1 MREQP
6 AIIGELNFGYD
17 VEGARLE
24 GEPPPRAGV
33 ERRHGSEN
41 RTSEAI
47 RATGIR
53 MMGASMTR
61 RRPAEGFR
69 GGGSKGKRRD
79 NRNMAV
85 SAPRNQHRPDSS
97 DLMIERIG
105 RRPILQVILG
115 LVVFIVAEG
124 LGALL
129 AQMIGGDTG
138 TGVGG
143 VIGALLAIGGYLLL
157 MRFIAERSPL
167 EFARR
172 GALCELGAGVLIGTA
187 LMCAVAGAAAL
198 AGAYRVVGF
207 NARAALFG
215 FAGLSIMA
223 GVAEEILFRGL
234 LLRIL
239 EHRIG
244 TWWALGLTSVLFG
257 GVHFINPEATLMGA
271 VAIALEAGLLL
282 GACFILTRRL
292 WLVIGV
298 HAAWNFVQGG
308 VFSSDVSGTGSGG
321 IGLLSASIDGPAAL
335 TGGDMGFEGSLSA
348 VVVCLACA
356 IIVLLL
362 ARRRGLILPGM
373 RKRSS

>member
-1 MREQP
+1 
-6 AIIGELNFGYD
+6 
-17 VEGARLE
+17 
-24 GEPPPRAGV
+24 
-33 ERRHGSEN
+33 
-41 RTSEAI
+41 
-47 RATGIR
+47 
-53 MMGASMTR
+53 MT
-61 RRPAEGFR
+61 
-69 GGGSKGKRRD
+69 
-79 NRNMAV
+79 V
-85 SAPRNQHRPDSS
+85 SAPLNQHRPDSS
-97 DLMIERIG
+97 DLMIGRIG
-105 RRPILQVILG
+105 RRPILQVVFG
-115 LVVFIVAEG
+115 LLVFIAAEG

-138 TGVGG
+138 TGIGG
-143 VIGALLAIGGYLLL
+143 AIGALLAIGGYLLL
-157 MRFIAERSPL
+157 MRFVAEREPL

-172 GALCELGAGVLIGTA
+172 GALCELGAGLLIGTA
-187 LMCAVAGAAAL
+187 LMCAVVGAAAL

-257 GVHFINPEATLMGA
+257 GVHLINPEATLMGA

-308 VFSSDVSGTGSGG
+308 IFSSDVSGTGSGDT
-321 IGLLSASIDGPAAL
+321 GLLSASIEGPAAL

-348 VVVCLACA
+348 VLVCLACA
-356 IIVLLL
+356 IILLLL

-373 RKRSS
+373 RRRSS

>member
-1 MREQP
+1 
-6 AIIGELNFGYD
+6 
-17 VEGARLE
+17 
-24 GEPPPRAGV
+24 
-33 ERRHGSEN
+33 
-41 RTSEAI
+41 
-47 RATGIR
+47 
-53 MMGASMTR
+53 
-61 RRPAEGFR
+61 
-69 GGGSKGKRRD
+69 
-79 NRNMAV
+79 MAV

-143 VIGALLAIGGYLLL
+143 VIGALLALGGYLLL

-187 LMCAVAGAAAL
+187 LMCAVVGAAAL

-373 RKRSS
+373 RRRSS